1 MSSDTIRDSA
11 AASSSDTYS
20 LIGRGLR
27 IGSAV
32 LASALVVGLSA
43 CGDSDEA
50 ALEGSQNQSSQEQS
64 AVASTAAIRDNL
76 AQLAADT
83 AALKK
88 ASQTLIAKELVSEE
102 TRKIAQQ
109 AEPIFAE
116 EEAQLVKTLGV
127 DVDPSETKLDTAT
140 MTRLENEEGPH
151 ADMAYLTLMEGSLDK
166 MLGQWEELEKHG
178 GNDLQEL
185 ARSSQQQLE
194 DIQQALEK
202 RMQY

>member
-1 MSSDTIRDSA
+1 MLLPPLPPFGITW
-11 AASSSDTYS
+11 
-20 LIGRGLR
+20 
-27 IGSAV
+27 
-32 LASALVVGLSA
+32 LSW
-43 CGDSDEA
+43 
-50 ALEGSQNQSSQEQS
+50 
-64 AVASTAAIRDNL
+64 RH
-76 AQLAADT
+76 T

-88 ASQTLIAKELVSEE
+88 ASQTLIAKESVSEE

>member
-1 MSSDTIRDSA
+1 MSSDTIRDGA

-27 IGSAV
+27 IGSVV

-50 ALEGSQNQSSQEQS
+50 ALEGSQNQSSQAPS

-88 ASQTLIAKELVSEE
+88 ASQTLIAKETVSEE

-127 DVDPSETKLDTAT
+127 DTAT